1 MIQAASK
8 YARVTTATR
17 AMEAPDGGVP
27 ASDTGPRRQPPRAF
41 QVLVPRAGAFVSM
54 GEWFWKELREG
65 GALHRYLQRERAR
78 FQGQVRSIGRR
89 MQHWRQNP
97 KSDWE
102 LEFAVPARL
111 YHRWLKED
119 PNFWRDRSNLRSLKR
134 DNPEL
139 TIKV

>member
-1 MIQAASK
+1 MIEAASK
-8 YARVTTATR
+8 YARVKTATR
-17 AMEAPDGGVP
+17 ATEAPDQGVA
-27 ASDTGPRRQPPRAF
+27 ASHNGRGAQPPRAF
-41 QVLVPRAGAFVSM
+41 QVLVPRAGALVTM

-65 GALHRYLQRERAR
+65 GALHRYLQRERSR
-78 FQGQVRSIGRR
+78 LKGQVRSIGRR
-89 MQHWRQNP
+89 LRDWRQNP

-119 PNFWRDRSNLRSLKR
+119 PDFWKDRSNLRSLKR